1 MTKLELLASEL
12 AFMSNDSLAKLAR
25 ILVQDYPT
33 RASSLEWNLSV
44 EIQDVT
50 IRQMEGTL

>member
-12 AFMSNDSLAKLAR
+12 AFMSNESLASLAR
-25 ILVQDYPT
+25 ILVEDYPT

-50 IRQMEGTL
+50 LRQMEGMV

>member
-12 AFMSNDSLAKLAR
+12 AFMSNESLAKLAR
-25 ILVQDYPT
+25 ILVEDYPT

-50 IRQMEGTL
+50 LRQMEGMV